1 MKHVQVAAFSLTQ
14 GRFTRS
20 SVCTGNTSL
29 QRRLRFAFQRET
41 TSVLAVLLSRIYIC
55 GMAQHGHI
63 VVFTLAVLLLSS
75 LFFSEWFPQ
84 SSSTTSY
91 SQRLLLSDS
100 QFKHQRQDI
109 QRLLLTPT
117 FTTHLIWIVGLL
129 SLLHFSTW
137 FWNWCPLPVP
147 WWTTALRHR
156 DVIQRSFHGNL
167 SHVFMGRAH

>member
-29 QRRLRFAFQRET
+29 QRRLRFAFQQET

-129 SLLHFSTW
+129 SLF
-137 FWNWCPLPVP
+137 
-147 WWTTALRHR
+147 AL
-156 DVIQRSFHGNL
+156 FNL
-167 SHVFMGRAH
+167 VLKLVSVACTLGDNSITPPRCYPAEFPR